1 MNTITKSKQKA
12 ALLVVGI
19 AIFLDMLIY
28 GLVVPILPKYASSLG
43 ASQTEIGLL
52 FGSYAIALFIATPI
66 FGALSDRI
74 GRRAPMLWG
83 LLGLAAATLLF
94 AFAEEYWMLIVAR
107 TLQGLAA
114 AVTWTSGLA
123 ILADLYPSKER
134 GKAMGLALSGQAAG
148 ILLGPTI
155 GGWMYQLGGYKLP
168 FLFAAAL
175 AIADGMLRIFLL
187 RDLPEKKSGAFLSS
201 FGLLRNR
208 SLLLIS
214 GVVII
219 GAAIPSVLEPTLP
232 LHLQEKFNAE
242 PGFIGMLF
250 AIPTLSYGLAT
261 PWIGKLSSKI
271 GYKKAVL
278 IGLVVVAISLPLSAL
293 PNSMWMQAASLVLL
307 GLSMG
312 MVLAPCLPALADIS
326 EKSGLPSYGITFAI
340 YNTAYSFGMILGPVS
355 SSILTDAIGLKLSY
369 LSIGCVALLYMFI
382 MLPSVR
388 RTEATRLTSNVQ
400 HDQSGCYNARARTK
414 GRRSL

>member
-1 MNTITKSKQKA
+1 MNTITQTKQKA

-28 GLVVPILPKYASSLG
+28 GLVVPILPKYASALG

-74 GRRAPMLWG
+74 GRRGPMLWG

-94 AFAEEYWMLIVAR
+94 AFAEEYWMLIAAR
-107 TLQGLAA
+107 ALQGLAA
-114 AVTWTSGLA
+114 AITWTSGLA
-123 ILADLYPSKER
+123 ILADLYPSEER

-148 ILLGPTI
+148 ILLGPSL

-168 FLFAAAL
+168 FLFAAVL
-175 AIADGMLRIFLL
+175 AIADGVLRVFLL
-187 RDLPEKKSGAFLSS
+187 RDLPERTSGTFLSS

-208 SLLLIS
+208 SLLLIC
-214 GVVII
+214 GVVVI
-219 GAAIPSVLEPTLP
+219 GSAIPSVLEPTLP

-250 AIPTLSYGLAT
+250 AIPTLSYALAT
-261 PWIGKLSSKI
+261 PWIGKLASKI
-271 GYKKAVL
+271 GYKKALL
-278 IGLVVVAISLPLSAL
+278 IGLAVVAISLPLSAL
-293 PNSMWMQAASLVLL
+293 PGSMWMQAASLVLL
-307 GLSMG
+307 GISMG

-326 EKSGLPSYGITFAI
+326 EQSGLPSYGITFAL
-340 YNTAYSFGMILGPVS
+340 YNTAYSLGMIVGPVTS
-355 SSILTDAIGLKLSY
+355 SALTDAIGLKLSY
-369 LSIGCVALLYMFI
+369 LSVGCVALLYMLI
-382 MLPSVR
+382 LLPSLRKREV
-388 RTEATRLTSNVQ
+388 TRLNSNAQ
-400 HDQSGCYNARARTK
+400 DR
-414 GRRSL
+414 

>member
-1 MNTITKSKQKA
+1 MNTITQTKQKA

-28 GLVVPILPKYASSLG
+28 GLVVPILPKYASALG

-74 GRRAPMLWG
+74 GRRGPMLWG

-94 AFAEEYWMLIVAR
+94 AFAEEYWMLIAAR
-107 TLQGLAA
+107 ALQGLAA
-114 AVTWTSGLA
+114 AITWTSGLA
-123 ILADLYPSKER
+123 ILADLYPSEER

-148 ILLGPTI
+148 ILLGPSL

-168 FLFAAAL
+168 FLFAAVL
-175 AIADGMLRIFLL
+175 AIADGVLRVFLL
-187 RDLPEKKSGAFLSS
+187 RDLPERTSGTFLSS

-208 SLLLIS
+208 SLLLIC
-214 GVVII
+214 GVVVI
-219 GAAIPSVLEPTLP
+219 GSAIPSVLEPTLP

-250 AIPTLSYGLAT
+250 AIPTLSYALAT
-261 PWIGKLSSKI
+261 PWIGKLASKI

-278 IGLVVVAISLPLSAL
+278 IGLAVVAISLPLSAL
-293 PNSMWMQAASLVLL
+293 PGSMWMQGASLVLL
-307 GLSMG
+307 GISMG

-326 EKSGLPSYGITFAI
+326 EQSGLPSYGITFAL
-340 YNTAYSFGMILGPVS
+340 YNTAYSFGMIVGPVTS
-355 SSILTDAIGLKLSY
+355 SALTDAIGLKLSY
-369 LSIGCVALLYMFI
+369 LSVGCVALLYMLI
-382 MLPSVR
+382 LLPSLRKREV
-388 RTEATRLTSNVQ
+388 TRLNSNAQ
-400 HDQSGCYNARARTK
+400 DR
-414 GRRSL
+414 

>member
-1 MNTITKSKQKA
+1 MNTITQTKQKA
-12 ALLVVGI
+12 ALFVVGI

-28 GLVVPILPKYASSLG
+28 GLVVPILPKYASALG

-74 GRRAPMLWG
+74 GRRGPMLWG

-94 AFAEEYWMLIVAR
+94 AFAEEYWMLIAAR
-107 TLQGLAA
+107 ALQGLAA
-114 AVTWTSGLA
+114 AITWTSGLA
-123 ILADLYPSKER
+123 ILADLYPSEER

-148 ILLGPTI
+148 ILLGPSL

-168 FLFAAAL
+168 FLFAAVL
-175 AIADGMLRIFLL
+175 AIADGVLRIFLL
-187 RDLPEKKSGAFLSS
+187 RDLPERKSGTFLSS

-208 SLLLIS
+208 SLLLIR
-214 GVVII
+214 GVAII
-219 GAAIPSVLEPTLP
+219 GSAIPSVLEPTLP

-250 AIPTLSYGLAT
+250 AIPTLSYALAT
-261 PWIGKLSSKI
+261 PWIGKLSSRI

-278 IGLVVVAISLPLSAL
+278 IGLAAVAISLPLSAL
-293 PNSMWMQAASLVLL
+293 PDSMWMQAASLVLL
-307 GLSMG
+307 GISMG

-326 EKSGLPSYGITFAI
+326 EQSGLPSYGITFAI
-340 YNTAYSFGMILGPVS
+340 YNTAYSFGMIVGPVTS
-355 SSILTDAIGLKLSY
+355 GVLTDAIGLKLSY
-369 LSIGCVALLYMFI
+369 LSVGCAALLYMFI
-382 MLPSVR
+382 ILPSLR
-388 RTEATRLTSNVQ
+388 RTEVTRLNRK
-400 HDQSGCYNARARTK
+400 DQDR
-414 GRRSL
+414 

>member
-1 MNTITKSKQKA
+1 MNTITKSQQKA

-28 GLVVPILPKYASSLG
+28 GLVVPILPKYASALG

-52 FGSYAIALFIATPI
+52 FGSYALALFIATPI

-94 AFAEEYWMLIVAR
+94 AFAEQYWMLIVAR
-107 TLQGLAA
+107 ALQGLAA
-114 AVTWTSGLA
+114 AITWTSGLA
-123 ILADLYPSKER
+123 ILADLYPSDER

-148 ILLGPTI
+148 ILLGPSL
-155 GGWMYQLGGYKLP
+155 GGWMYQLGGYRLP

-175 AIADGMLRIFLL
+175 AVADGMLRVFLL
-187 RDLPEKKSGAFLSS
+187 RDLPEKKSDTFRSS

-208 SLLLIS
+208 GLLLIS

-261 PWIGKLSSKI
+261 PWIGKLSGTI
-271 GYKKAVL
+271 GYKKAML
-278 IGLVVVAISLPLSAL
+278 IGLAIVSIILPLAAL
-293 PNSMWMQAASLVLL
+293 PNSMWIQAASLALL
-307 GLSMG
+307 GISMG
-312 MVLAPCLPALADIS
+312 IVLAPSLPALADIS
-326 EKSGLPSYGITFAI
+326 EQSGISSYGMTFAL
-340 YNTAYSFGMILGPVS
+340 YNTAYSLGMILGPVTS
-355 SSILTDAIGLKLSY
+355 SVLTDAIGLKLSY
-369 LSIGCVALLYMFI
+369 LAIGCVALVYMLI

-388 RTEATRLTSNVQ
+388 RTEGVRKS
-400 HDQSGCYNARARTK
+400 D
-414 GRRSL
+414 

>member
-12 ALLVVGI
+12 ALLVVGV

-28 GLVVPILPKYASSLG
+28 GLVVPILPTYASSLG
-43 ASQTEIGLL
+43 ASQTQIGLL
-52 FGSYAIALFIATPI
+52 FGSYAAVMFIATPI

-74 GRRAPMLWG
+74 GRRDPMLWG
-83 LLGLAAATLLF
+83 LIILAVATLLY
-94 AFAEEYWMLIVAR
+94 AFAQEYWLLIAAR
-107 TLQGLAA
+107 SLQGLAA
-114 AVTWTSGLA
+114 AITWTSGLA
-123 ILADLYPSKER
+123 ILADLYPSEER

-168 FLFAAAL
+168 FLFATAL
-175 AIADGMLRIFLL
+175 AIADGMLRFFLL
-187 RDLPEKKSGAFLSS
+187 RDLPENKSSKFLSS

-214 GVVII
+214 GIVVI
-219 GAAIPSVLEPTLP
+219 GAAVPSVLEPTLP
-232 LHLQEKFNAE
+232 LHLHEKFNAG
-242 PGFIGMLF
+242 PGLIGMLF
-250 AIPTLSYGLAT
+250 AIPTLAYGLAT

-271 GYKKAVL
+271 GYKKAAL
-278 IGLVVVAISLPLSAL
+278 LGLVMVAISLPLSAL
-293 PNSMWMQAASLVLL
+293 PNSIWMQAASLVLL
-307 GLSMG
+307 GVSMG

-340 YNTAYSFGMILGPVS
+340 YNTAYSFGMMLGPVTS
-355 SSILTDAIGLKLSY
+355 SVLTDAIGLKLSY
-369 LSIGCVALLYMFI
+369 LSVGCVALLYMFI

-388 RTEATRLTSNVQ
+388 RAAAT
-400 HDQSGCYNARARTK
+400 QS
-414 GRRSL
+414 